1 MGTSRRAAATLP
13 SLPSLAG
20 NRPTEMHMTR
30 ALLPLTAIMR
40 TGSAHPPMS
49 KRITNCRVVA
59 VAAVTALF
67 ASSGCTG
74 TGASSAALARSGP
87 APRSGFIMVTNGVR
101 LHYVD
106 WGGSGEPVLLLP
118 GLFGTAEIYSDFAPR
133 LTDRF
138 RVLALTLRGHG
149 QSDEPKTGYEPD
161 SLVEDIRAF
170 LDSMRIGRTH
180 LVGHSL
186 SGAELTAFA
195 GRYPE
200 RVLKLVYLDA
210 AYDWQLVSRFPAD
223 PVRDPEPSQQ
233 DLASPEAYLA
243 FVRRDRYWA
252 PVWSAPVE
260 AQLRASLVPA
270 PGGGLRAKPS
280 GQVLGKFFEGAFAAP
295 PRYELVRAPV
305 LSIYALRDTLP
316 DFPPDTPRAIRDSA
330 IARHRAYELP
340 FERASIN
347 ELRRALPGAKVVE
360 LRDTHH
366 HLFLQRRDEIVRL
379 VRDFLLAR

>member
-1 MGTSRRAAATLP
+1 MPMR
-13 SLPSLAG
+13 
-20 NRPTEMHMTR
+20 R
-30 ALLPLTAIMR
+30 ALLPLTAILP
-40 TGSAHPPMS
+40 TGNTHPPMS
-49 KRITNCRVVA
+49 PRRTIRRAVA
-59 VAAVTALF
+59 VAAFAALL
-67 ASSGCTG
+67 ASAGCTG
-74 TGASSAALARSGP
+74 PGASYTAALTRAGP
-87 APRSGFIMVTNGVR
+87 APRSGFVMVTNGVR
-101 LHYVD
+101 LHFVD
-106 WGGSGEPVLLLP
+106 WGGSGDPVLLLP
-118 GLFGTAEIYSDFAPR
+118 GLYGTAEIYSDFAPR

-170 LDSMRIGRTH
+170 LDSMRIGRAH

-186 SGAELTAFA
+186 SGTELTAFA

-210 AYDWQLVSRFPAD
+210 AYDWPLVSRFPPD
-223 PVRDPEPSQQ
+223 PVRDPEPSRQ

-260 AQLRASLVPA
+260 AQLRATLVPA
-270 PGGGLRAKPS
+270 PGGGFRAKPS
-280 GQVLGKFFEGAFAAP
+280 DEVLGKFFQGALSAS

-305 LSIYALRDTLP
+305 LSIYVLRDAVP
-316 DFPPDTPRAIRDSA
+316 NIPSGTPRAIRDSA
-330 IARHRAYELP
+330 IARHRAYEIP
-340 FERASIN
+340 FEQASIA
-347 ELRRALPGAKVVE
+347 EVRRALPEAKVVE

-366 HLFLQRRDEIVRL
+366 HLFLQRRDEIIRL